1 VSTLDDRRQSAR
13 EAYSDAV
20 AGPRFE
26 ADVDPVD
33 IYAEALDEAIETAT
47 RVDITP
53 EMVEIVRCLD
63 PNGMVSSID
72 DCRRGLVDVFRAA
85 GFEVER

>member
-13 EAYSDAV
+13 EAAHDEIGEGGRDRDTQNAL
-20 AGPRFE
+20 E
-26 ADVDPVD
+26 A
-33 IYAEALDEAIETAT
+33 AIETAT

-53 EMVEIVRCLD
+53 DMVEIVRQLD
-63 PNGMVSSID
+63 ANGMISID
-72 DCRRGLVDVFRAA
+72 ACRRGLVDVFRAA